1 MTEIDKLE
9 KMLIEEGIEY
19 ERKPLFG
26 GWQICVP
33 NAESKEWDAICHSSS
48 YGHERGLLEI
58 MGGCLLTAEEL
69 EYDNVLGYMTAEEV
83 MNRVYD
89 REKIAKV
96 KREYEDNLDWWESLS
111 LKTRNDIIN
120 SYRRLMREEVVE

>member
-33 NAESKEWDAICHSSS
+33 NAEYKEWDAICHSSS

-58 MGGCLLTAEEL
+58 MGDCLLAYEEL
-69 EYDNVLGYMTAEEV
+69 QYDNVLGYMTAEEV
-83 MNRVYD
+83 MNRVHD
-89 REKIAKV
+89 QEQIAKV
-96 KREYEDNLDWWESLS
+96 KREYEDNLDWWKSQS
-111 LKTRNDIIN
+111 IKTQNDLIKLC
-120 SYRRLMREEVVE
+120 RCFLREEVE

>member
-1 MTEIDKLE
+1 MTELDKLE

-19 ERKPLFG
+19 ERGPLLG

-33 NAESKEWDAICHSSS
+33 NAESKMWDAVCHPFS

-58 MGGCLLTAEEL
+58 MGDCLLTADEL

-83 MNRVYD
+83 MKRVHD
-89 REKIAKV
+89 KEQIAKV
-96 KREYEDNLDWWESLS
+96 KHEYEDNLDWWKSLS
-111 LKTRNDIIN
+111 LKTQNDLIN
-120 SYRRLMREEVVE
+120 RYRRFMQEGVVE